1 MKFWKL
7 QPLNY
12 QRSTTVYFNII
23 MSLHAAPISFS
34 YLNKTKGASYNT
46 YLALITVSVLNFRVN
61 LSSALKSSIASW
73 QWSVII
79 PAEVN
84 SVTHSISNWSH
95 IKFKNKEQK
104 IIYYFIHFFQGFEGM
119 DKYYRLV
126 VDSCYDMVQ
135 VWRIQLC
142 NRSQVKFANEAVFQT
157 GYFSMCLEEAWQM
170 RRGKKR
176 DVKEG

>member
-1 MKFWKL
+1 
-7 QPLNY
+7 
-12 QRSTTVYFNII
+12 
-23 MSLHAAPISFS
+23 MSLYAAPISFS

-46 YLALITVSVLNFRVN
+46 YLGLITVSVLNFRVN
-61 LSSALKSSIASW
+61 LSSALKSSITSW

-95 IKFKNKEQK
+95 MKF
-104 IIYYFIHFFQGFEGM
+104 IRYYFIHFFQGFEGM

-126 VDSCYDMVQ
+126 VDSCYDLVQ

-142 NRSQVKFANEAVFQT
+142 NRSQVMFANEAVFQT
-157 GYFSMCLEEAWQM
+157 GYFSMFLEEAWQM
-170 RRGKKR
+170 RREKKR